1 MKRSKVITGIAAQIE
16 DGTKRLNELGKKL
29 GEAGIGEQYD
39 ALDREITGLL
49 WRYFG
54 ANEEAQKIAREDR
67 KIRRAVAKVEKP
79 AKRRSKA
86 LTRGPC
92 AACGKPVGLD
102 DACRNPRCTIGA
114 LLGAR

>member
-29 GEAGIGEQYD
+29 GEEGIGEQYD
-39 ALDREITGLL
+39 ALEREIALLL

-54 ANEEAQKIAREDR
+54 ANEEAHRMAVEDR
-67 KIRRAVAKVEKP
+67 KIRRAAAKTSTKP
-79 AKRRSKA
+79 RAKRKNS
-86 LTRGPC
+86 RGPC

-102 DACRNPRCTIGA
+102 DACRNPRCTIGQ